1 MRFGES
7 DIGKV
12 ESRRQKLN
20 RKRIG
25 NEARPREGQ
34 RKGERQSRSFCKG
47 KPDIETGR
55 DRMWCIPCVDYS

>member
-1 MRFGES
+1 M
-7 DIGKV
+7 GKV

-55 DRMWCIPCVDYS
+55 DRRW